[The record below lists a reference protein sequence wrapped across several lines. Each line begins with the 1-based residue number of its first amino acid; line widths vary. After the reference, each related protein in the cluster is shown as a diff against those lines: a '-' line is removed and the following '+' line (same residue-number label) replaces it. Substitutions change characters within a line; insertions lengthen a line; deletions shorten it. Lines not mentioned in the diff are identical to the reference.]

1 MSAQAAPANATQNVA
16 ETGSVLVKLALFTAC
31 LGLAPI
37 STYYL
42 SQKYLWDDA
51 SPNSGN
57 STYAAITSIIAAN
70 FVLVTYIITAI
81 REDSQ
86 TQKPAPKTE
95 SESKK
100 DR

>member
-1 MSAQAAPANATQNVA
+1 MSAQAAPANATQNAA
-16 ETGSVLVKLALFTAC
+16 ETGSVLVKLAVFTAC

-42 SQKYLWDDA
+42 SQKYLWD
-51 SPNSGN
+51 GN

-70 FVLVTYIITAI
+70 FVLVTYIITAV
-81 REDSQ
+81 REDAQS
-86 TQKPAPKTE
+86 QKPVPKAE
-95 SESKK
+95 SETKK

>member
-16 ETGSVLVKLALFTAC
+16 ETGSTLFKLALFTVC

-37 STYYL
+37 STYLL
-42 SQKYLWDDA
+42 SQKYLWD
-51 SPNSGN
+51 GN
-57 STYAAITSIIAAN
+57 STYAAITAIIAAN
-70 FVLVTYIITAI
+70 FVLVTYIITAV

-86 TQKPAPKTE
+86 SQKPVPKAE

>member
-1 MSAQAAPANATQNVA
+1 TR
-16 ETGSVLVKLALFTAC
+16 SVLVKLALFTVC

-42 SQKYLWDDA
+42 SQKYLWD
-51 SPNSGN
+51 GN

-70 FVLVTYIITAI
+70 FVLVTYIISAV
-81 REDSQ
+81 RDDSQ
-86 TQKPAPKTE
+86 SQKPAPKAE
-95 SESKK
+95 SETKK